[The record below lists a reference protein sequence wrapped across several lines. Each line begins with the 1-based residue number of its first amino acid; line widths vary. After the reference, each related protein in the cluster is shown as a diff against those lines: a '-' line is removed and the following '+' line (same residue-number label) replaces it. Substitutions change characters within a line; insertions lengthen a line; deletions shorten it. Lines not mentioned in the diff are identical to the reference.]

1 MDNKNKHINANNS
14 NIDRVESISWTEM
27 SIKEAEELL
36 KKSVA
41 HKIIDL
47 ESEDYLALL
56 SDDNR
61 VAVLSLPTEGSSY
74 EIAERM
80 ISAIDSLGNK
90 SKNVFYALEV
100 ENKWALAPDHSVIS
114 QMMDEHYNV
123 KREIVG
129 TTSNEPTE
137 EFSMYLQYS
146 NVIVGLIL

>member
-1 MDNKNKHINANNS
+1 MTSKAF
-14 NIDRVESISWTEM
+14 
-27 SIKEAEELL
+27 L
-36 KKSVA
+36 KKYEGITLREADEILSKAVA
-41 HKIIDL
+41 HKIVDIQSD
-47 ESEDYLALL
+47 DYRSLL
-56 SDDNR
+56 SVDALAT
-61 VAVLSLPTEGSSY
+61 VISLSTEGSSY

-80 ISAIDSLGNK
+80 ISAIDSLGDEN
-90 SKNVFYALEV
+90 KNVIYALEV

-129 TTSNEPTE
+129 TTGNEPTE

>member
-1 MDNKNKHINANNS
+1 MTKT
-14 NIDRVESISWTEM
+14 SILKTYEG
-27 SIKEAEELL
+27 ITLHEADDILS
-36 KKSVA
+36 KAVA

-47 ESEDYLALL
+47 QTDDYQALL
-56 SDDNR
+56 SEDTH
-61 VAVLSLPTEGSSY
+61 VTVISLSTEGSSY

-80 ISAIDSLGNK
+80 ISAIDSLGDEN
-90 SKNVFYALEV
+90 KNVIYALEV

-129 TTSNEPTE
+129 TTSNEPTK